1 MDLLFPHTLPRLT
14 LGRAAQPLPSR
25 YTPPA
30 CTWLRGGADD
40 TLSLSLC
47 PWLSIA
53 RSKKLAVVGGGDD
66 GMPSCVR
73 PRSPLAR
80 DPPTLCAP
88 LLAAKFAMTLTLRNV
103 AAVTLL

>member
-1 MDLLFPHTLPRLT
+1 MDLLFPHTLPDSLS
-14 LGRAAQPLPSR
+14 AAQPTPSLPLH
-25 YTPPA
+25 PPA